1 MTDARQR
8 PTAVMSVL
16 VPGTAMIAVTFG
28 LARYGYGLLLP
39 DMRAE
44 IGMTAGTAG
53 LVSSAAYASYLIA
66 NIGVVELTSRWG
78 PRLAVGGAAALA
90 AVGMLAI
97 AVADGVALLAVGVLV
112 AGAAAGMAFPPYA
125 DIVDREVAPARR
137 DVVWSTISSGTGWGV
152 AIAGPIAIVAGDHW
166 RTAWAVF
173 VVLAVLVG
181 VLATFKAPARDGD
194 RLRRPQLSVSWF
206 FCPRSRPLLVSAVL
220 VGGGSSTWWAFSV
233 DAMRNAGLDA
243 TSARIVYAACGA
255 AMLLASFSGVV
266 FERRGLRPSYLGASA
281 LLAASLALLA
291 VATSNIV
298 AVMIA
303 AVLFG
308 AFYAT
313 VIAAHGIW
321 SARVFSTHPAAGL
334 AAVSTA
340 LTIGTLAGPVLAG
353 VAIQYAGYA
362 PALIGAAVVALAA
375 LPFCP
380 PTAERR
386 KVLAAHAEECTAA
399 PIRP

>member
-1 MTDARQR
+1 MPEARER
-8 PTAVMSVL
+8 PTAVLSVL
-16 VPGTAMIAVTFG
+16 LPGTAMIAVTFG

-53 LVSSAAYASYLIA
+53 LVSSAAYASYLVA
-66 NIGVVELTSRWG
+66 NIGVVELTTRWG

-125 DIVDREVAPARR
+125 DIVDREVAPSRR

-152 AIAGPIAIVAGDHW
+152 ALAGPIAIVAGGQW

-173 VVLAVLVG
+173 VVLAVVVG
-181 VLATFKAPARDGD
+181 IMATIQAPAREGD

-206 FCPRSRPLLVSAVL
+206 FCPKSRPLLVSAVL

-233 DAMRNAGLDA
+233 DAMWHAGLDA
-243 TSARIVYAACGA
+243 TSARIVYAVCGA
-255 AMLLASFSGVV
+255 AMLLASISGVV
-266 FERRGLRPSYLGASA
+266 FERRGLRPSYLGSTA
-281 LLAASLALLA
+281 LLAVSLALLA
-291 VATSNIV
+291 FATSNVV
-298 AVMIA
+298 AVLIA

-321 SARVFSTHPAAGL
+321 SARVFAGHPAAGL

-353 VAIQYAGYA
+353 IAIQYAGYA
-362 PALIGAAVVALAA
+362 PALIGAAAVTVLAI
-375 LPFCP
+375 PFCP

-386 KVLAAHAEECTAA
+386 KILAAHEGECTAK

>member
-1 MTDARQR
+1 MPDARDR

-44 IGMTAGTAG
+44 IGMSASAAG
-53 LVSSAAYASYLIA
+53 LISSAAYVSYLVA
-66 NIGVVELTSRWG
+66 NIGVVQVATRWG
-78 PRLAVGGAAALA
+78 PRIAVGGAAVLA
-90 AVGMLAI
+90 ALGMAAI
-97 AVADGVALLAVGVLV
+97 AVADGVVMLALGVLI

-125 DIVDREVAPARR
+125 DIVDREVAAPRR

-152 AIAGPIAIVAGDHW
+152 ALAGPIAIVAGDHW
-166 RTAWAVF
+166 RVAWAVF
-173 VVLAVLVG
+173 VVIAVGVGAMAVL
-181 VLATFKAPARDGD
+181 LAPKRDTEE
-194 RLRRPQLSVSWF
+194 LRRPQLSLSWF

-220 VGGGSSTWWAFSV
+220 VGVGSSVWWAFSV
-233 DAMRNAGLDA
+233 DAMRHAGLDA
-243 TSARIVYAACGA
+243 TSARIVYSACGA

-266 FERRGLRPSYLGASA
+266 FERRGLRPSYLGATA
-281 LLAASLALLA
+281 LLAVSLALLA
-291 VATSNIV
+291 VATSNLT
-298 AVMIA
+298 AVLVA

-321 SARVFSTHPAAGL
+321 SARVFAGHPSAGL

-340 LTIGTLAGPVLAG
+340 LTIGTFAGPVLAG
-353 VAIQYAGYA
+353 IAIQYGGHA
-362 PALIGAAVVALAA
+362 PTLIGAAAVTIVAI
-375 LPFCP
+375 PFCP
-380 PTAERR
+380 PSAERR
-386 KVLAAHAEECTAA
+386 EILAAHEPECTAT
-399 PIRP
+399 PVRP

>member
-1 MTDARQR
+1 MPDAPER
-8 PTAVMSVL
+8 PKAVMSVL
-16 VPGTAMIAVTFG
+16 VPGAAMIAVTFG

-44 IGMTAGTAG
+44 TGMTAATAG
-53 LVSSAAYASYLIA
+53 VISSAAYASYLVV
-66 NIGVVELTSRWG
+66 NIGVVQLASRWG

-90 AVGMLAI
+90 ALGMLAI
-97 AVADGVALLAVGVLV
+97 AVADGVVLLAVGVLV

-137 DVVWSTISSGTGWGV
+137 DMVWSTISSGTGWGV
-152 AIAGPIAIVAGDHW
+152 ALAGPIAIVAGDHW
-166 RTAWAVF
+166 RAAWAVF
-173 VVLAVLVG
+173 VVLAVGVG
-181 VLATFKAPARDGD
+181 VLATVKAPAHDGD
-194 RLRRPQLSVSWF
+194 QMRRPQLSMSWF

-233 DAMRNAGLDA
+233 DAMRNTGLDA

-266 FERRGLRPSYLGASA
+266 FERRGLRSSYLGSTV

-291 VATSNIV
+291 VATANLA
-298 AVMIA
+298 AVLVA

-353 VAIQYAGYA
+353 IAIQYAGYA
-362 PALIGAAVVALAA
+362 PALTGAAVVALAA

-386 KVLAAHAEECTAA
+386 KVLAAHEQECTAA
-399 PIRP
+399 PVRP

>member
-1 MTDARQR
+1 MPESREQ

-16 VPGTAMIAVTFG
+16 LPGAAMIAVTFG

-44 IGMTAGTAG
+44 IDLTAGTAG
-53 LVSSAAYASYLIA
+53 LISSASYASYLVA
-66 NIGVVELTSRWG
+66 NIGVVQLASRWG
-78 PRLAVGGAAALA
+78 PRLAIGGAAALA
-90 AVGMLAI
+90 AVGMIAI
-97 AVADGVALLAVGVLV
+97 ALADGVVLLAVGVLV
-112 AGAAAGMAFPPYA
+112 AGGAAGMAFPPYA

-137 DVVWSTISSGTGWGV
+137 DMVWSTISSGTGWGV
-152 AIAGPIAIVAGDHW
+152 ALAGPIAIVAGDQW

-173 VVLAVLVG
+173 VVLAVVVG
-181 VLATFKAPARDGD
+181 VFAGFQAPVHDSDA
-194 RLRRPQLSVSWF
+194 LRRPQLSLSWF

-220 VGGGSSTWWAFSV
+220 VGGGSSIWWAFSV
-233 DAMRNAGLDA
+233 DAMRNAGMDA
-243 TSARIVYAACGA
+243 TSARVVYAACGA

-266 FERRGLRPSYLGASA
+266 FERRGLRSSYLGSTA
-281 LLAASLALLA
+281 LLAASLVLLA
-291 VATSNIV
+291 VATANVS
-298 AVMIA
+298 AVLVA

-340 LTIGTLAGPVLAG
+340 LTIGTLVGPVLAG
-353 VAIQYAGYA
+353 IAIQYAGHG
-362 PALIGAAVVALAA
+362 PALTGAAVVALAA

-386 KVLAAHAEECTAA
+386 EILAAHEHECTAA
-399 PIRP
+399 PVRP